1 MNAPVEKAI
10 GGTLV
15 SFETFLADTANQQQ
29 EPPSASRYRLLSG
42 GDLRELPP
50 LAWRVKGVLPAQGLA
65 AVYGPSASGKSFLS
79 FDMGAAIA
87 EGRDWFGHKVK
98 RAPVVYLG
106 LEGAAGFKL
115 RAAAWE
121 HRHGRPLPEGM
132 HLILQPFRLNDPRDV
147 NDLAAALLEVGEQPV
162 IFIDTLNRAAPGA
175 DENSSADMG
184 AVIEGASRLQQATGG
199 LVVLVHHSGKDA
211 GKGMRGHSSLFAAL
225 DGVIE
230 VKREGDRR
238 EWRVTKSKDG
248 QDGTKHAFQLNQETL
263 GQDEDGE
270 PITSC
275 IVTRDSAPQPVA
287 AATPRLPKGDNQRTA
302 LRLLEELLRKSATR
316 GRAGAP
322 PMRPCVL
329 RDEAV
334 GAITPHMPVEEKR
347 RKERAGDAISRLVGN
362 GFVTC
367 RDGWLWLP

>member
-1 MNAPVEKAI
+1 MNAPVEEAI
-10 GGTLV
+10 NGTIV
-15 SFETFLADTANQQQ
+15 SLDTFRAEIADQYE
-29 EPPSASRYRLLSG
+29 EPASASRYRLLSG

-65 AVYGPSASGKSFLS
+65 GVYGPSASGKSFLS

-98 RAPVVYLG
+98 KAPVVYLG
-106 LEGAAGFKL
+106 LEGAAGFNL

-121 HRHGRPLPEGM
+121 RQHGRPLPAGM
-132 HLILQPFRLNDPRDV
+132 HLVLQPFRLNEPRDV
-147 NDLAAALLEVGEQPV
+147 NDLAVALLEVGEQPV

-199 LVVLVHHSGKDA
+199 LVVLIHHSGKDA

-248 QDGTKHAFQLNQETL
+248 QDGTKHTFKLDQEIL
-263 GQDEDGE
+263 GQDEDGD
-270 PITSC
+270 PVTSC
-275 IVTRDSAPQPVA
+275 TVARDIAPPPVA
-287 AATPRLPKGDNQRTA
+287 ADTPRIPKGDNQKVA
-302 LRLLEELLRKSATR
+302 LRLLGELLRKSTTK

-334 GAITPHMPVEEKR
+334 SAITPHMPVEEKR
-347 RKERAGDAISRLVGN
+347 RKERAGDAISRLVSN
-362 GFVTC
+362 SFVTC